1 MINSYFLS
9 VTNWTRLQNLGKSLN
24 PELWEEP
31 WGLRCERIVRNLKQ
45 SGRQPRERR
54 WLDKRIDNSSQY
66 FANGWM
72 CLPSLTAPHLNFSKT
87 YESSDEFQMVSY
99 NTNFWWFYTRVEL
112 LFCPWYPLFSHFLV
126 TVAIVVCLRSLIL
139 TRGCTMQQTVLWT
152 NLLTSDFGKL
162 KGIPLPL
169 SGITT
174 AASSK
179 RRRTMRQA
187 ASYFTWPLS
196 WHNSEHLKCKFKQ
209 KYYLQQMCKKQYF
222 LCLNYTL
229 I

>member
-9 VTNWTRLQNLGKSLN
+9 VTNWARLQNLGKSLN

-31 WGLRCERIVRNLKQ
+31 WDLRCERIDRNLKQ
-45 SGRQPRERR
+45 SGLQPRGRH
-54 WLDKRIDNSSQY
+54 WLDKRIDNTSQY

-87 YESSDEFQMVSY
+87 YESSVEFQMVSY

-126 TVAIVVCLRSLIL
+126 TVAIMVCLRSLIL
-139 TRGCTMQQTVLWT
+139 PRGCTMQQTILWT

-196 WHNSEHLKCKFKQ
+196 WHNSEHLKYKFKQ
-209 KYYLQQMCKKQYF
+209 KYYLQQMYKKQYF
-222 LCLNYTL
+222 LWLNYT
-229 I
+229 

>member
-9 VTNWTRLQNLGKSLN
+9 VTNWARLQNLGKSLN

-31 WGLRCERIVRNLKQ
+31 WDLRCERIDRNLKQ
-45 SGRQPRERR
+45 SGLQPRGRH
-54 WLDKRIDNSSQY
+54 WLDKRIDNTSQY

-87 YESSDEFQMVSY
+87 YESSVEFQMVSY

-126 TVAIVVCLRSLIL
+126 TVAIMVCLRSLIL
-139 TRGCTMQQTVLWT
+139 PRGCTMQQTILWT

-196 WHNSEHLKCKFKQ
+196 WHNSEHLKCKFTAFTFI
-209 KYYLQQMCKKQYF
+209 YLQQMCKKQYF
-222 LCLNYTL
+222 LCINYT
-229 I
+229 

>member
-9 VTNWTRLQNLGKSLN
+9 VTNWARLQNLGKSLN

-31 WGLRCERIVRNLKQ
+31 WDLRCERIDRNLKQ
-45 SGRQPRERR
+45 SGLQPRGRH
-54 WLDKRIDNSSQY
+54 WLDKRIDNTSQY

-87 YESSDEFQMVSY
+87 YESSVEFQMVSY

-112 LFCPWYPLFSHFLV
+112 LFCPWYPLFSQFLV
-126 TVAIVVCLRSLIL
+126 TVAIMVCLRSLIL
-139 TRGCTMQQTVLWT
+139 PRGCTMQQTVLWT

-196 WHNSEHLKCKFKQ
+196 WHNSEHLKYKFKQ
-209 KYYLQQMCKKQYF
+209 KYYLQQMYKK
-222 LCLNYTL
+222 
-229 I
+229 

>member
-31 WGLRCERIVRNLKQ
+31 WGLRCKRIVRNLKQ

-72 CLPSLTAPHLNFSKT
+72 CLPSLTAPHLNFSKP
-87 YESSDEFQMVSY
+87 YVSSVEFQMVSD
-99 NTNFWWFYTRVEL
+99 NANFCWFYTRVEP

-126 TVAIVVCLRSLIL
+126 TVAIMVCLKSLIL
-139 TRGCTMQQTVLWT
+139 TRGWTYEHTFWLVILVSWKESHCHYRASLLQPRQREEEPWDKQPRISLDHWADTTVNTWSA
-152 NLLTSDFGKL
+152 NSNRNIICNKCAKSSISYALT
-162 KGIPLPL
+162 
-169 SGITT
+169 T
-174 AASSK
+174 
-179 RRRTMRQA
+179 
-187 ASYFTWPLS
+187 
-196 WHNSEHLKCKFKQ
+196 
-209 KYYLQQMCKKQYF
+209 
-222 LCLNYTL
+222 LNN
-229 I
+229 II